1 MVHHNKYTKKRSH
14 LKKDGTRRN
23 LYTKK
28 GGNPETQQ
36 TEETSQPTLFGI
48 IGNSLNSTAGKV
60 SGIISGTPSKE
71 NTVATQQQASPMET
85 SPPVT
90 PPNEKV
96 ANNDMEE
103 MKSYTMELVNT
114 LKEKEEIENKLTTL
128 LATMPAAFNEPVQ
141 EDTSLVKDETM
152 SSSDEEESQQD
163 NMSVQS
169 DEGSQQGEENMTA
182 EDDKRSVESDGEESQ
197 QGEDEDNT
205 SAEDDN
211 MSVEQESSNTFDP
224 NEQEKEEK
232 TEQ

>member
-1 MVHHNKYTKKRSH
+1 MVHRNKYTKKRGSH
-14 LKKDGTRRN
+14 SNKDGTRRN

-28 GGNPETQQ
+28 GGNPET
-36 TEETSQPTLFGI
+36 SQPTLFGT
-48 IGNSLNSTAGKV
+48 IGNSLNSTMGKV
-60 SGIISGTPSKE
+60 SEAISGTPDQQ
-71 NTVATQQQASPMET
+71 NTVAPQLQTSSMET

-141 EDTSLVKDETM
+141 EDTSLVNDETM

-163 NMSVQS
+163 NTSDEEDDKSVEEDEQDNMSVQ
-169 DEGSQQGEENMTA
+169 
-182 EDDKRSVESDGEESQ
+182 SDGEESQ
-197 QGEDEDNT
+197 EQDDMSAQGDGEE
-205 SAEDDN
+205 SQKDN
-211 MSVEQESSNTFDP
+211 MSVENDEQESPKTFDP
-224 NEQEKEEK
+224 REQE
-232 TEQ
+232 Q

>member
-14 LKKDGTRRN
+14 LNKDGTRRN
-23 LYTKK
+23 KYVYK
-28 GGNPETQQ
+28 GGENTP
-36 TEETSQPTLFGI
+36 TEEENSQPTFFGT
-48 IGNSLNSTAGKV
+48 IGNSLNSTMGKLSEAV
-60 SGIISGTPSKE
+60 SGTPDQQ
-71 NTVATQQQASPMET
+71 NTVATQPQTSPMET

-163 NMSVQS
+163 NTSVES

-182 EDDKRSVESDGEESQ
+182 EDDKMSVQSDGE
-197 QGEDEDNT
+197 
-205 SAEDDN
+205 
-211 MSVEQESSNTFDP
+211 ESSNTFDP
-224 NEQEKEEK
+224 NQQEKEEK

>member
-1 MVHHNKYTKKRSH
+1 MVHRNKYTKKRGSH
-14 LKKDGTRRN
+14 SNKDGTRRN

-28 GGNPETQQ
+28 GGDP
-36 TEETSQPTLFGI
+36 ETSQPTLFGT
-48 IGNSLNSTAGKV
+48 IGNSLNSTMGKV
-60 SGIISGTPSKE
+60 SEAISGTPDQQ
-71 NTVATQQQASPMET
+71 NTLATQSQASSMET

-152 SSSDEEESQQD
+152 SSSDEED

-169 DEGSQQGEENMTA
+169 DEGSQQDEDEDEGNMTA
-182 EDDKRSVESDGEESQ
+182 E
-197 QGEDEDNT
+197 EDNMSAEEDNT
-205 SAEDDN
+205 SVGEDNMSVGEDN
-211 MSVEQESSNTFDP
+211 MSVENDEEGSPVSFNPKKQEEV
-224 NEQEKEEK
+224 EQ
-232 TEQ
+232 

>member
-1 MVHHNKYTKKRSH
+1 MVHRNKYTKKRGSH
-14 LKKDGTRRN
+14 SNKDGTRRN

-28 GGNPETQQ
+28 GGNPET
-36 TEETSQPTLFGI
+36 SQPTLFGT
-48 IGNSLNSTAGKV
+48 IGNSLNSTMGKV
-60 SGIISGTPSKE
+60 SEAISGTPDQQ
-71 NTVATQQQASPMET
+71 NTLATQSQASSMET

-141 EDTSLVKDETM
+141 EDTSLVNDETM

-163 NMSVQS
+163 EGEQDDMSLESDEKTSQHDEDEDGEDNMSV
-169 DEGSQQGEENMTA
+169 GE
-182 EDDKRSVESDGEESQ
+182 
-197 QGEDEDNT
+197 
-205 SAEDDN
+205 DN
-211 MSVEQESSNTFDP
+211 MSVENDEHESPKTFDP
-224 NEQEKEEK
+224 REQE
-232 TEQ
+232 Q

>member
-1 MVHHNKYTKKRSH
+1 MVHHNKYTKKRGH

-36 TEETSQPTLFGI
+36 TEETGQPTLFGT
-48 IGNSLNSTAGKV
+48 IGNSLNSTMGKV
-60 SGIISGTPSKE
+60 TEAISGTPDQQ
-71 NTVATQQQASPMET
+71 NTVAPQLQTSSMET

-103 MKSYTMELVNT
+103 MKSYTMELVNA

-141 EDTSLVKDETM
+141 EDTSLVNDETM

-163 NMSVQS
+163 NTSDEEDNKSVEEDEQDNMSVQ
-169 DEGSQQGEENMTA
+169 
-182 EDDKRSVESDGEESQ
+182 SDGEESQ
-197 QGEDEDNT
+197 EQDDKSVEGDGEE
-205 SAEDDN
+205 SQKDD
-211 MSVEQESSNTFDP
+211 MSVENDEERSPVSFNPKKQEEP
-224 NEQEKEEK
+224 EQ
-232 TEQ
+232 

>member
-14 LKKDGTRRN
+14 SNKDGTRRN
-23 LYTKK
+23 KYVYK
-28 GGNPETQQ
+28 GGDDTTQS
-36 TEETSQPTLFGI
+36 TEESSQPSLIGT
-48 IGNSLNSTAGKV
+48 IGNSFNSTMGKLSEAV
-60 SGIISGTPSKE
+60 SGTPDQQ
-71 NTVATQQQASPMET
+71 NTVATQPQTSPMET

-152 SSSDEEESQQD
+152 SSSDEEEFQQDEGEESQQD
-163 NMSVQS
+163 DISVQS
-169 DEGSQQGEENMTA
+169 DEGSQE
-182 EDDKRSVESDGEESQ
+182 DGEQESQ
-197 QGEDEDNT
+197 EQ
-205 SAEDDN
+205 DN

-232 TEQ
+232 EEKEEKAEQ

>member
-1 MVHHNKYTKKRSH
+1 MVDHNKYKYTKKRSH
-14 LKKDGTRRN
+14 LNKDGTRRN
-23 LYTKK
+23 KYVYK
-28 GGNPETQQ
+28 GGENTPTQEETSQS
-36 TEETSQPTLFGI
+36 TEETSQPTLFGTMKD
-48 IGNSLNSTAGKV
+48 SLNSTMGKLSEAV
-60 SGIISGTPSKE
+60 SGTPDQQ
-71 NTVATQQQASPMET
+71 NTVATQPQTSPMET

-96 ANNDMEE
+96 DNNDMEE

-163 NMSVQS
+163 EGEESQQDDISVQS
-169 DEGSQQGEENMTA
+169 DEGSQE
-182 EDDKRSVESDGEESQ
+182 DGEQESQ
-197 QGEDEDNT
+197 EQ
-205 SAEDDN
+205 DN

-232 TEQ
+232 EEKEEKAEQ

>member
-1 MVHHNKYTKKRSH
+1 MVHHNKYKYTKKRSH
-14 LKKDGTRRN
+14 LNKDGTRRN
-23 LYTKK
+23 KYVYK
-28 GGNPETQQ
+28 GGENTPTQEETSQS
-36 TEETSQPTLFGI
+36 TEETSQPTLFGTMKD
-48 IGNSLNSTAGKV
+48 SLNSTMGKLSEAV
-60 SGIISGTPSKE
+60 SGTPDQQ
-71 NTVATQQQASPMET
+71 NTVATQPQTSSMET

-163 NMSVQS
+163 EGEESQQDDISVQS
-169 DEGSQQGEENMTA
+169 DEGSQE
-182 EDDKRSVESDGEESQ
+182 DGEQESQ
-197 QGEDEDNT
+197 EQ
-205 SAEDDN
+205 DN

-232 TEQ
+232 AEQ

>member
-14 LKKDGTRRN
+14 LNKDGTRRN
-23 LYTKK
+23 KYVYK
-28 GGNPETQQ
+28 GGENTPPQEKNSQPI
-36 TEETSQPTLFGI
+36 EETGQPTFFGT
-48 IGNSLNSTAGKV
+48 IGNSLNSTMGKLSEAV
-60 SGIISGTPSKE
+60 SGTPDQQ
-71 NTVATQQQASPMET
+71 NTVATQPQTSSMET

-152 SSSDEEESQQD
+152 SSSDEEESQEEEED

-182 EDDKRSVESDGEESQ
+182 EDDKMSVQSDGE
-197 QGEDEDNT
+197 
-205 SAEDDN
+205 
-211 MSVEQESSNTFDP
+211 ESSNTFDP
-224 NEQEKEEK
+224 NQQEKEEK